1 MAHRILISVTSD
13 LSTDQRVNRT
23 ATTLKEAGYRVLV
36 IGRSLKTSIELSPK
50 RYRSIRFKLWAEKGP
65 MFYAL

>member
-1 MAHRILISVTSD
+1 MAQRILISVTSD

-36 IGRSLKTSIELSPK
+36 IGRSLKTSTGVSPK
-50 RYRSIRFKLWAEKGP
+50 RYFDPS
-65 MFYAL
+65 